1 MKRVAVVI
9 GAWLL
14 AGCVSDPVAPQ
25 DGGADANANGT
36 DAGDAGAPKDGGGAD
51 AAPCMGACDH
61 VVFVS
66 SVKYTGNL
74 GGPSG
79 ANSADAK
86 CNDLAKGKLAGTFV
100 AWVSGG
106 ADTAKWRLWAGGAPA
121 LGRWVLPDKATV
133 VADSWAG
140 LTSGTLKH
148 AIDQD
153 ESGTTV
159 PALNQRVITN
169 TNAQGDADSASYDCG
184 NFFLENS
191 SFICPGH
198 ISSGMDWTTSAPCNF
213 LCSTQDYRIYCMQ
226 K

>member
-1 MKRVAVVI
+1 M
-9 GAWLL
+9 
-14 AGCVSDPVAPQ
+14 SDPVAPQ

-79 ANSADAK
+79 LNSADAK

-100 AWVSGG
+100 AWVSSK
-106 ADTAKWRLWAGGAPA
+106 ADTAKARLWGGGAPA
-121 LGRWVLPDKATV
+121 PGRWVLPDKTTV
-133 VADSWAG
+133 VANSWAG
-140 LTSGTLKH
+140 LTSGTLQH
-148 AIDQD
+148 AIDRD
-153 ESGTTV
+153 ESGAAV
-159 PALNQRVITN
+159 SLAQLVITN
-169 TNAQGDADSASYDCG
+169 TNAQGDEDMPGYDCG
-184 NFFLENS
+184 GFFAAGA